1 MNMHRP
7 VTLAP
12 LYVDLDRTLIG
23 GDVSLE
29 GFVRFAKGGVMQT
42 LLLCWWLIKGRAYAK
57 AMVARAQPVDASRLP
72 YRPEIV
78 ALIKAARAQGR
89 RVVLASGS
97 HRRQVARVA
106 RHIGLFDASIGGNA
120 RRNLKGS
127 RKLAWIERDAGG
139 TFDYIGDARADKP
152 IWRAATGAFSVDYCP
167 AGVTRIACARKP
179 LWRAVMKAMRLH
191 QWAKNALVFVPLVT
205 AGLWY
210 QPLLVGQASIAF
222 ILFSLAASGVY
233 LINDLVDIDAD
244 RAHRTKCNRPL
255 ASGALP
261 IPVALAV
268 AAVLLLGAPL
278 AAWLVLGPGFT
289 AVLLSYLVLTTAY
302 SFRLKAVVT
311 LDVIVLACLYT
322 IRIFAGAVAVTV
334 PVSSWLLTFAIFVF
348 LSLAYLKR
356 YTELAQPTDDPRRML
371 GGRGYAPADVDVVMM
386 TGVAAGMVSILVLA
400 LFINNVSE
408 IYDHGTPQLLFG
420 LCLILL
426 YWLTRIWMMARRG
439 EVSGDPIAFAITD
452 RRSLVLGAFSA
463 LILVAAQT
471 LQLPINSESA
481 TGQRDDSPSFNHRS
495 HAPSDLA
502 KPARV
507 RTILK

>member
-7 VTLAP
+7 VMVTP

-29 GFVRFAKGGVMQT
+29 GFVRFAKGGLWQA
-42 LLLCWWLIKGRAYAK
+42 LLLCWWLVKGRAYAK
-57 AMVARAQPVDASRLP
+57 AMVARAQPVDAARLP
-72 YRPEIV
+72 YRPEVLAMIQT
-78 ALIKAARAQGR
+78 ARQQGR

-106 RHIGLFDASIGGNA
+106 RHIGLFDASIGGSA
-120 RRNLKGS
+120 RVNLKGA
-127 RKLAWIERDAGG
+127 RKRDWIARDAGG
-139 TFDYIGDARADKP
+139 AFDYVGDAPADAP
-152 IWRAATGAFSVDYCP
+152 IWRAAAGAFSVDYCP
-167 AGVTRIACARKP
+167 ARVTRVACDRKP

-191 QWAKNALVFVPLVT
+191 QWAKNALVFVPLAT
-205 AGLWY
+205 AGLWS
-210 QPLLVGQASIAF
+210 QPWPIGQAMIAF

-244 RAHRTKCNRPL
+244 RAHRTKRNRPL

-261 IPVALAV
+261 IPIAVAV

-278 AAWLVLGPGFT
+278 AAWLVLGPAFT
-289 AVLLSYLVLTTAY
+289 AVLLGYLVLTTAY

-322 IRIFAGAVAVTV
+322 VRIFAGAVAVGV
-334 PVSSWLLTFAIFVF
+334 SVSSWLLTFAIFVF
-348 LSLAYLKR
+348 LSLAFLKR
-356 YTELAQPTDDPRRML
+356 YTELAQPSDDPRRML
-371 GGRGYAPADVDVVMM
+371 SGRGYAPADIDVVMM
-386 TGVAAGMVSILVLA
+386 MGVAAGMVSILVLA
-400 LFINNVSE
+400 LFINNVSA
-408 IYDHGTPQLLFG
+408 IYRQGTPHLLFG

-452 RRSLVLGAFSA
+452 KRSLILGAFSA
-463 LILVAAQT
+463 LIMVAAQT
-471 LQLPINSESA
+471 LRLPQI
-481 TGQRDDSPSFNHRS
+481 
-495 HAPSDLA
+495 
-502 KPARV
+502 
-507 RTILK
+507 